1 MNELLGELSE
11 LVEQLAAAVRDM
23 MALSGFGAVDM
34 SMALALAVAAG
45 LGLLLILLWFLQRP
59 SRAYRAS
66 RRDLKSRTRS
76 ARLLGYLS
84 AAIFVGG
91 FGVWSAMAMIAS
103 AVVAQGVV
111 SPEGYRR
118 TVQHLEGGIIN
129 AILVK
134 EGDKVTAGQVLI
146 SMKAT
151 DAQGRFD
158 ELDERYVHLLAIEAR
173 LAAELVGAT
182 EIIFPEELAAREG
195 KDTEQLKAGE
205 QELLQSRLASRE
217 GRERILQQR
226 RRQIEEE
233 ITGLNEVMVAQ
244 NEQLALIDREIQSA
258 QALYKKGLERL
269 PRVLAMQRAQADIRA
284 NQAANRAQVARNQ
297 QQIGETEMQLLNLRQ
312 QDREAVNE
320 ELTKIRGGLAEVRS
334 QLPWRQDVLA
344 RTTVVAP
351 ISGTVINLRVT
362 TESGVIA
369 SGQPILDI
377 VPSEPNMIIDS
388 RIKPSDI
395 DMLHPDMLARVVLS
409 AYPQRHLPQIH
420 GLLTSVS
427 ADRFTDE
434 RTGEPYFL
442 AKVKV
447 DAVELGKLHGV
458 RLSPGMPAEV
468 MILTGEH
475 TLFDYMLAPLRD
487 SLNRGMRE
495 N

>member
-1 MNELLGELSE
+1 MNDLHGDLSK
-11 LVEQLAAAVRDM
+11 LVDLLAADAYDI
-23 MALSGFGAVDM
+23 MASGRFGAMDM
-34 SMALALAVAAG
+34 PMALAIAAG
-45 LGLLLILLWFLQRP
+45 LVLSLIFVWLLRRR
-59 SRAYRAS
+59 SRAFRAS
-66 RRDLKSRTRS
+66 RRDLKSRMRS

-103 AVVAQGVV
+103 AVVAPGVV

-118 TVQHLEGGIIN
+118 TVQHLEGGIIK
-129 AILVK
+129 AIYVR
-134 EGDKVTAGQVLI
+134 EGEKVTTGQVLI

-182 EIIFPEELAAREG
+182 EITFPQELTAREG
-195 KDTEQLKAGE
+195 KATEELMAGE
-205 QELLQSRLASRE
+205 QQLLQSRLASRE
-217 GRERILQQR
+217 GRERILHQR
-226 RRQIEEE
+226 RLQIEEE
-233 ITGLNEVMVAQ
+233 ITGLTEVMAAQ
-244 NEQLALIDREIQSA
+244 NEQLGLIDREIQSA
-258 QALYKKGLERL
+258 QELYKKGLERL
-269 PRVLAMQRAQADIRA
+269 PRILAMQRAQADIRA
-284 NQAANRAQVARNQ
+284 NQATNRAQVARNQ

-312 QDREAVNE
+312 QDRESVNE
-320 ELTKIRGGLAEVRS
+320 ELTKIRGDLAEVRS

-362 TESGVIA
+362 TESGVVA

-434 RTGEPYFL
+434 RTGEAYFL

-447 DAVELGKLHGV
+447 DAVELAKLHGV

-468 MILTGEH
+468 MLLTGEH

-487 SLNRGMRE
+487 SLNRGLRE